1 MPVAEGQKT
10 LNVNK
15 ARNDVEE
22 VYINGTLFEL
32 KVGQIVMFDIKG
44 ETYSSQILKLKPG
57 YIGVKYRSKKIWVKS
72 NTVKKILK

>member
-1 MPVAEGQKT
+1 MVHK
-10 LNVNK
+10 V
-15 ARNDVEE
+15 RDDVEE

-32 KVGQIVMFDIKG
+32 KVGQIVIFDING

-57 YIGVKYRSKKIWVKS
+57 YIGVRYRSKKIWVKS